1 MAEATTGN
9 NLAGLNQG
17 TGIVSRISSSISNI
31 RKMTS
36 DPAVQKS
43 VPLIFGVIVAFI
55 GLIVFF
61 TMQKSDMTTLFA
73 SLPESEKANVIQ
85 TLKQN
90 GVDVSLNPSTG
101 EVIVPVKDYHESRML
116 LAGEGLPSSVPDGYD
131 TLGDMPMGTSRSVEA
146 IKIKQSLEAE
156 LARSVNHISGIS
168 SARVHLAIPEK
179 TVFAREI
186 ALPSASV
193 FVKLSNGRSLGRQ
206 QVQSIVHLVASSVPN
221 LPSEN
226 ITVVDQFGE
235 LLSKPSKDVAISASN
250 EQMSQTMRLGEIYR
264 SRIISLL
271 TPIVGA
277 GNLKAEINVDMN
289 FTKREIT
296 EESVD
301 PKGNALRSEQTSL
314 DESAN
319 PEARGIPGALSNAPP
334 LAPDLKTKVPEGKD
348 AGGSL
353 KQRSQTSVKNYE
365 VSRKVETTTAQYG
378 EIKKIKAAVIIR
390 EKKIVTPEGLVT
402 FEKFSDEK
410 LLEIKSL
417 VQEALG
423 FDEVRGDSVTVT
435 SSPFVDILEAD
446 VVPWYENESIKELAQ
461 QLATVLILAI
471 VIFGALH
478 PLLKRVLVPAGYTSG
493 PGAMAADDIDDAD
506 EKIEVQEG
514 ESLEDIKAKLKP
526 KKSAISAEM
535 LDTANTYDDKVAVIR
550 MIVGD
555 EAGRVSSV
563 FKGMMEQDS

>member
-1 MAEATTGN
+1 MAEATAAN
-9 NLAGLNQG
+9 NLVGLNQG
-17 TGIVSRISSSISNI
+17 TGIISRLSSTFSNV

-43 VPLIFGVIVAFI
+43 VPLVFGVIVAFI
-55 GLIVFF
+55 GIIVFF
-61 TMQKSDMTTLFA
+61 TMQKSEMTTLFA
-73 SLPESEKANVIQ
+73 SLPESEKSAVVQ

-101 EVIVPVKDYHESRML
+101 EVIVPLNDYHQSRML
-116 LAGEGLPSSVPDGYD
+116 LAAEGLPASVPDGYQS
-131 TLGDMPMGTSRSVEA
+131 LGDMPMGTSRSVEA

-156 LARSVNHISGIS
+156 LSRSITYISGIS

-179 TVFAREI
+179 TVFAREL

-193 FVKLSNGRSLGRQ
+193 FIKLSNGRSLGRQ
-206 QVQSIVHLVASSVPN
+206 QVKSIVHLVASSVPS

-226 ITVVDQFGE
+226 ITVIDQFGE
-235 LLSKPSKDVAISASN
+235 LLSKPSNDASSTASD

-264 SRIISLL
+264 SRVVSLL
-271 TPIVGA
+271 TPMVGA
-277 GNLKAEINVDMN
+277 GNLKAEINVDMS
-289 FTKREIT
+289 FTKSEIT

-334 LAPDLKTKVPEGKD
+334 LAPDLKKETPAAQG
-348 AGGSL
+348 AGGNV

-365 VSRKVETTTAQYG
+365 ISRKIETTTAQYG
-378 EIKKIKAAVIIR
+378 QIKKIKAAVVIR
-390 EKKIVTPEGLVT
+390 EKKNIAPDGTISFDKL
-402 FEKFSDEK
+402 SDEK

-423 FDEVRGDSVTVT
+423 FDKVRGDSVTIT
-435 SSPFVDILEAD
+435 SSPFVDIMETVRL
-446 VVPWYENESIKELAQ
+446 PWYESDAVRDLAQ

-478 PLLKRVLVPAGYTSG
+478 PLLKRVLVPSGYSAGM
-493 PGAMAADDIDDAD
+493 GAISSEEDMDN
-506 EKIEVQEG
+506 EKIEVSEG

-526 KKSAISAEM
+526 KKTAISAEM
-535 LDTANTYDDKVAVIR
+535 LDTANTYDDKVAIIR

-563 FKGMMEQDS
+563 FKRMMQNDN